1 MTKDVKPAPAGV
13 GGWLLSWAK
22 TIVIALT
29 VWFVVSSFLFK
40 AFRITSS
47 SMENTLLVGDVLFVN
62 KLLYGPRIP
71 LTRARLPAMR
81 KPKLGSIVVFESVE
95 TPDLTVVKRVVG
107 MAGDTLAMQNGILTR
122 NGTAIEE
129 PWVPAGP
136 RLMPSDP
143 AGDAQIRR
151 WQVRYLAG
159 GDTAAYHPTPND
171 WGPIVVPAETYFV
184 MGDNRSESYDGR
196 YWGFLPQSNVEGSP
210 IIVYY
215 SYNPDT
221 YRPLPIISNVRWG
234 RIFTIPR

>member
-1 MTKDVKPAPAGV
+1 MAKNAKGAPAGAA
-13 GGWLLSWAK
+13 GWLLSWAK
-22 TIVIALT
+22 TIVVALAI
-29 VWFVVSSFLFK
+29 WFLVSSFLFK

-71 LTRARLPAMR
+71 LTNARLPAVR
-81 KPKLGSIVVFESVE
+81 QPKLGDIVVFESVE
-95 TPDLTVVKRVVG
+95 TPDLTVVKRIVG
-107 MAGDTLAMQNGILTR
+107 MTGDTLAMQNGILVR
-122 NGTAIEE
+122 NGTTIEE

-151 WQVRYLAG
+151 WQVRYLVGA
-159 GDTAAYHPTPND
+159 DTAAYLPTPND

-196 YWGFLPQSNVEGSP
+196 YWGFLPRANVEGSP

-215 SYNPDT
+215 SYDPET
-221 YRPLPIISNVRWG
+221 YKPLPILSNVRWG
-234 RIFTIPR
+234 RLFTIPR

>member
-1 MTKDVKPAPAGV
+1 MAKDAKPAPAGI

-22 TIVIALT
+22 TIVVALA

-62 KLLYGPRIP
+62 KLFYGPRIP
-71 LTRARLPAMR
+71 LTNARLPWIR
-81 KPKLGSIVVFESVE
+81 QPQLGSIVVFESVE
-95 TPDLTVVKRVVG
+95 TPDLTVVKRIVG
-107 MAGDTLAMQNGILTR
+107 MAGDTLAMQNGTLIR
-122 NGTAIEE
+122 NGQPIEE
-129 PWVPAGP
+129 PWVPSGP

-159 GDTAAYHPTPND
+159 DTTGYAPTPND

-196 YWGFLPQSNVEGSP
+196 YWGFLPRDNVEGSP

-215 SYNPDT
+215 SYDPET
-221 YRPLPIISNVRWG
+221 YKPLPIITNVRWS
-234 RIFTIPR
+234 RLFTIPR